1 MPIIHTNLA
10 MTLCV
15 PTYHAIGGKHGQR
28 APSHVSLNKKKIKNK
43 NILVATIKS
52 ENYHSM

>member
-43 NILVATIKS
+43 NILVGTIKS